1 MCGDGRLVDMKAY
14 VSGRL
19 GGIEA
24 GACGA
29 GLRHRACGAGLR
41 RLPAPAGACRRL
53 CGPPSP
59 MRLSVTAIISPHR
72 VDTLYIL
79 CMNLDVPNLVVRT
92 SVYGRSYPR
101 KGTM

>member
-41 RLPAPAGACRRL
+41 RLPAPAGACGACGACRRL

-59 MRLSVTAIISPHR
+59 MRLSVPAII
-72 VDTLYIL
+72 
-79 CMNLDVPNLVVRT
+79 
-92 SVYGRSYPR
+92 
-101 KGTM
+101 